1 MMKSKLFDYVEK
13 DNIIYNL
20 TGFTK
25 FICFILL
32 SASVMFSYD
41 IRFIIGVGMIS
52 FIILRVADIRLK
64 RIRMM
69 LIYVSVFIILNFV
82 LTFIFSPRYG
92 ETLYGSFHPIFSFSE
107 HYTLSYEQLLYQLTK
122 SAKYASAIPIGILFF
137 LATNPSE
144 FAASLNKAGLS
155 YKAAYPVSLTLRYF
169 PEMIRNYNDIAL
181 AQQSR
186 GLDLSKKEK
195 FMTRVKNTV
204 NICFPLILVTLDRI
218 EIVTNA
224 MDLRGF
230 GKSRRRT
237 WYSAKPM
244 ATRDW
249 IAIILCFLVL
259 STSILLSVF
268 INHSR
273 FWNPFS

>member
-1 MMKSKLFDYVEK
+1 MMKTKLFDYVEK
-13 DNIIYNL
+13 DNAVYNL

-25 FICFILL
+25 LACFLLL

-41 IRFIIGVGMIS
+41 IRFILAVGVLG
-52 FIILRVADIRLK
+52 FLILKLAEIKLK

-69 LIYVSVFIILNFV
+69 LLYVGLFILLNFI

-92 ETLYGSFHPIFSFSE
+92 VELYGSSHPLFSITE
-107 HYTLSYEQLLYQLTK
+107 RYTLTKEQLLYQCTK
-122 SAKYASAIPIGILFF
+122 SAKYACAIPIGILFF
-137 LATNPSE
+137 LCTNPSE

-155 YKAAYPVSLTLRYF
+155 YKAAYPLSLTLRYF
-169 PEMIRNYNDIAL
+169 PDMIRNYNDIAL

-186 GLDLSKKEK
+186 GLELSSKEK
-195 FMTRVKNTV
+195 LGKRIKNIL

-230 GKSRRRT
+230 GKNRKRT
-237 WYSAKPM
+237 WYVAKPM
-244 ATRDW
+244 RRSDW
-249 IAIILCFLVL
+249 TAIALCALVL
-259 STSILLSVF
+259 LVSILLSALV
-268 INHSR
+268 NGSR
-273 FWNPFS
+273 FWNPFT